1 MNDLFQLLFKLLFPT
16 SWLLKVPDEARI
28 SRRFRWR
35 STHQQPCDVT
45 RLMAG
50 HQCRGAG
57 PRFRQ
62 HRALCTAGGVS
73 VGARCSQSAQGSP
86 LDSLLPVSCTQA
98 HKCSF
103 LSSSPSD
110 TAGSEHT
117 RQCSSEPSAQH
128 LQHVL
133 LSASCALRGFR
144 KEKSNQQS
152 PP

>member
-1 MNDLFQLLFKLLFPT
+1 MCAWIHMNDLFQLLFKLLFPT

-57 PRFRQ
+57 PRLRQ

-73 VGARCSQSAQGSP
+73 VGARCSQSAQGRP

-98 HKCSF
+98 HKRTV
-103 LSSSPSD
+103 SSPHPHLTPLD
-110 TAGSEHT
+110 PNTQGSAPASP
-117 RQCSSEPSAQH
+117 QPSISNMSFS
-128 LQHVL
+128 LQAVH
-133 LSASCALRGFR
+133 
-144 KEKSNQQS
+144 
-152 PP
+152 